1 MSEIRGF
8 LTAVISDRRQRRIV
22 TILTLVIGL
31 IAVWSPVDEYF
42 AVHEERLDL
51 VNQLE
56 VSQSEAAELPYWE
69 DAVKE
74 RVKAASALGDRLVT
88 SNELNA
94 TRTELSALIRKNELH
109 LRHLEAGEGKRRP
122 WNIGDDP
129 MAPLDL
135 RTPEAEFELI
145 TETVSLSAVG
155 TVAQVSQLIAD
166 VEEMKKLM
174 HIKQATIR
182 NDLRSDYGVTIELV
196 LSFHHLVRAKKR
208 IAA

>member
-8 LTAVISDRRQRRIV
+8 LTSVISDRRQRRIV

-42 AVHEERLDL
+42 TVREDRLDHA
-51 VNQLE
+51 NQLE
-56 VSQSEAAELPYWE
+56 ISQSEAAELPFWE
-69 DAVKE
+69 DKVKE
-74 RVKAASALGDRLVT
+74 RGKAAADLGDRLVT

-122 WNIGDDP
+122 WNVGDDP
-129 MAPLDL
+129 LLPLDL
-135 RTPEAEFELI
+135 RTAEANYELI
-145 TETVSLSAVG
+145 TENISLSAVG
-155 TVAQVSQLIAD
+155 TIAQVSQLIAD

-174 HIKQATIR
+174 HIQKASIR

-196 LSFHHLVRAKKR
+196 LSFHHLVRTKKR